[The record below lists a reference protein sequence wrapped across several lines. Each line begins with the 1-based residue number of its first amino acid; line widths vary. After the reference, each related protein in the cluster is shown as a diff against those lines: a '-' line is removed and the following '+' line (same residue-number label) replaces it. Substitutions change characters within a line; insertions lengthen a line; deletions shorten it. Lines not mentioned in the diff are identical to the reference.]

1 MNGSL
6 PPWLSVN
13 PGDFVRAAQ
22 AGSAL
27 GLQVA
32 QAQNR
37 ADEAQREQ
45 EFRRWSLEQELR
57 QRAAEMA
64 ARREQATNEFEQRN
78 RYNIARSKAQQAHYD
93 AMEAHAKSLSEGKQ
107 YGEPLIQDIP
117 GVPGGKYI
125 YRPGSPGV
133 HIVNPRG
140 PSSLPLSIGEQALAK
155 SDVAEEIK
163 KRDALK
169 AQIDQGK
176 IPEQIGTVPWYR
188 LRTPQVYAPNP
199 EYSKATNNLAQM
211 EAKIAS
217 LGSRRPLAAQT
228 QTATTATPSPF
239 KEGAL
244 IRNKKDGKTYRVQNG
259 TPVPVEEPATVA
271 DTEGTEDENA
281 D

>member
-1 MNGSL
+1 MMGL

-57 QRAAEMA
+57 QRATELA
-64 ARREQATNEFEQRN
+64 ARREEAARRFGQEQA
-78 RYNIARSKAQQAHYD
+78 YNLERLSAQQAHYG
-93 AMEAHAKSLSEGKQ
+93 AMEARAKALAEGKQ
-107 YGEPLIQDIP
+107 YGEPVINDIP
-117 GVPGGKYI
+117 GVPGAKYA
-125 YRPGSPGV
+125 YRPGSPGLHV
-133 HIVNPRG
+133 INPPTQR
-140 PSSLPLSIGEQALAK
+140 SIPLTIGERTLAQDQAKTAVEEEKALGAQVKEMSPTMKKYYWFDPFHTQEMIPNPAYSDATNRLAQLQANIRSIGGRKPVVE
-155 SDVAEEIK
+155 S
-163 KRDALK
+163 
-169 AQIDQGK
+169 
-176 IPEQIGTVPWYR
+176 P
-188 LRTPQVYAPNP
+188 
-199 EYSKATNNLAQM
+199 
-211 EAKIAS
+211 
-217 LGSRRPLAAQT
+217 AA
-228 QTATTATPSPF
+228 ATPSPF